1 MKTHQFC
8 FFDIPDVAMGIR
20 GGYIS
25 YTVRRLDLVPQN
37 VLGGAGYVTSF
48 LRLIQGSARY
58 KGICIYFRL
67 KPTKGK

>member
-20 GGYIS
+20 EGYIS

-37 VLGGAGYVTSF
+37 VLGGAGNVTSF

-58 KGICIYFRL
+58 KGMYLF
-67 KPTKGK
+67 

>member
-37 VLGGAGYVTSF
+37 VLGGTGNVTSF
-48 LRLIQGSARY
+48 LRLIQGSTRY
-58 KGICIYFRL
+58 KGMYLF
-67 KPTKGK
+67 

>member
-1 MKTHQFC
+1 M
-8 FFDIPDVAMGIR
+8 
-20 GGYIS
+20 S

-37 VLGGAGYVTSF
+37 VLGGAGNVTSF

>member
-37 VLGGAGYVTSF
+37 VLGGAGNVTSF
-48 LRLIQGSARY
+48 LRLIQGSTRY
-58 KGICIYFRL
+58 KGMYLF
-67 KPTKGK
+67 